1 MKKVIVASDSFKGT
15 LSSVRVYEII
25 KEVLT
30 ERYEGIEVMGIPI
43 ADGGEGT
50 VDAFLCALGG
60 EKVYT
65 TVKSPLMRD
74 IESFYGLLP
83 DGTAVIELAAASGIT
98 IEKEPDAVNSST
110 FGTGQLILHAIEN
123 GAKKVILGIGGSA
136 TTDGGMGCAAA
147 LGAKFLDKS
156 GTPVP
161 LSGKGLSMVERV
173 DLSGIY
179 EAVKK
184 AGYVCG
190 KDVYFALDVAASEW
204 KPEENASASCECSRT
219 GARQYHLPKSGA
231 NYSSDELI
239 DMYNNLVIKYP
250 IISIEDPLDEGDWEG
265 WKKITDELGDKVQ
278 LVGDDLF
285 VTNTTRLYRGIESG
299 CANSILIK
307 PNQIGSVSETIEA
320 IKLAK
325 KAGYT
330 TIASHRSGETEDT
343 TIADLAVAL
352 NCGQIKTG
360 APCRSER
367 VAKYNELLRIE
378 EELGTAAMY
387 PGIEAFT
394 SRK

>member
-50 VDAFLCALGG
+50 VDAFLCASGG

-83 DGTAVIELAAASGIT
+83 DGTAIIELAAASGIT

-147 LGAKFLDKS
+147 LGAKFLDKN

-161 LSGKGLSMVERV
+161 LSGKGLSMVEKV

-184 AGYVCG
+184 AEITVLCDVDNPLFDKNGAAYVYSPQKGADEKTVEYLDKGLRNLAEKTKLATGRDFSSEKGAGAAGGMGFAMISFFNAKLMSGSDCILSLTDFENKAKSADLVITGEG
-190 KDVYFALDVAASEW
+190 KMDFQSIMGKVPFAVAKKSGGTKVIAVVGVNEADICDIKENGISEIY
-204 KPEENASASCECSRT
+204 ETNCL
-219 GARQYHLPKSGA
+219 HLPF
-231 NYSSDELI
+231 DE
-239 DMYNNLVIKYP
+239 IKDKAVEMLRETAY
-250 IISIEDPLDEGDWEG
+250 
-265 WKKITDELGDKVQ
+265 KIVFLKEKIL
-278 LVGDDLF
+278 LLCIDLF
-285 VTNTTRLYRGIESG
+285 F
-299 CANSILIK
+299 ILW
-307 PNQIGSVSETIEA
+307 
-320 IKLAK
+320 
-325 KAGYT
+325 
-330 TIASHRSGETEDT
+330 
-343 TIADLAVAL
+343 L
-352 NCGQIKTG
+352 NI
-360 APCRSER
+360 
-367 VAKYNELLRIE
+367 
-378 EELGTAAMY
+378 
-387 PGIEAFT
+387 
-394 SRK
+394 

>member
-15 LSSVRVYEII
+15 LSSVSVYEII

-50 VDAFLCALGG
+50 VDAFLCASGG

-83 DGTAVIELAAASGIT
+83 DGTAIIELAAASGIT

-147 LGAKFLDKS
+147 LGAKFLDKN

-161 LSGKGLSMVERV
+161 LSGKGLSMVEKV

-184 AGYVCG
+184 AEITVLCDVDNPLFGKNGAAYVYSPQKGADEKTVEYLDKGLRNLAEKTKLATGRDFSSEKGAGAAGGMGFAMISFFNAKLMSGSDCILSLTDFENKAKSADIVITGEG
-190 KDVYFALDVAASEW
+190 KMDFQSIMGKVPFAVAKKSGGTKVIAVVGVNEADIRDIKENGISEIY
-204 KPEENASASCECSRT
+204 ETNCL
-219 GARQYHLPKSGA
+219 HLPF
-231 NYSSDELI
+231 DE
-239 DMYNNLVIKYP
+239 IKDKAVEMLRETAY
-250 IISIEDPLDEGDWEG
+250 
-265 WKKITDELGDKVQ
+265 KIV
-278 LVGDDLF
+278 F
-285 VTNTTRLYRGIESG
+285 
-299 CANSILIK
+299 
-307 PNQIGSVSETIEA
+307 
-320 IKLAK
+320 
-325 KAGYT
+325 
-330 TIASHRSGETEDT
+330 
-343 TIADLAVAL
+343 
-352 NCGQIKTG
+352 
-360 APCRSER
+360 
-367 VAKYNELLRIE
+367 
-378 EELGTAAMY
+378 
-387 PGIEAFT
+387 
-394 SRK
+394 